1 MRTLFSKLLSV
12 INFVV
17 PIRTLRVKSN
27 TKLWFDIE
35 ILNAIRNRDKHYKK
49 FKWSSKKTGKGNFK
63 CKKRL
68 LKKLITKKNFILQK
82 KNVEN
87 RIILK
92 NSDEL

>member
-49 FKWSSKKTGKGNFK
+49 FKWSIKKTGKGNFK

-68 LKKLITKKNFILQK
+68 LKKLITKKTLFCRK
-82 KNVEN
+82 KG
-87 RIILK
+87 RK
-92 NSDEL
+92 

>member
-1 MRTLFSKLLSV
+1 MLMRTLFSKLLSV

-49 FKWSSKKTGKGNFK
+49 FKWSIKKTGKGNFK

-68 LKKLITKKNFILQK
+68 LKKLITKKTLFCRK
-82 KNVEN
+82 KG
-87 RIILK
+87 RK
-92 NSDEL
+92 